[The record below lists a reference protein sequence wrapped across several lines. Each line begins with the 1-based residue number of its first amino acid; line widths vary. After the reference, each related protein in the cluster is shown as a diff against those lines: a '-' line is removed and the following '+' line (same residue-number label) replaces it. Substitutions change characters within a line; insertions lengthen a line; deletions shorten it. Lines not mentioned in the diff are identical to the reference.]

1 MLFLFILLTLNNKK
15 YIIILGG
22 RMKKIAS
29 GLFILIITLLVVFPS
44 DTEAKTLQDLYN
56 QLAKLQAEY
65 NANKNTRDLT
75 QSEINKLN
83 NEIGNISASIEKT
96 RKEIAQA
103 EVDIENSK
111 KKIEEKKV
119 ETDGMIQFLQV
130 SNGGNIYLEYL
141 FDAENYTDF
150 IYRYEVVKQLTNYN
164 SDLIDE
170 LEQLILDLQKKEKE
184 LSEKKVKLE
193 NDRKTL
199 TAKVSTLTSSLSN
212 YMAEGV
218 DIQKD
223 IEDMKKQIKIYEDMG
238 CSRNQD
244 LNSCTGQV
252 NAYGWKY
259 PLARGCVTSEYT
271 GYKTR
276 TDWSGGGGH
285 YGIDL
290 DCVGEGTKVYAA
302 AAGVVKRVTRY
313 SCGGNAVYISHRVNG
328 KNYTSVYMHLLRV
341 DSGIYVGKVVT
352 DNTIVGY
359 VGGYSTSVDH
369 GGYDY
374 CTTGAHLHF
383 GIAEGDSSYNFNPY
397 SINPREIFAFPK
409 LVYSGGGYF
418 SR

>member
-1 MLFLFILLTLNNKK
+1 
-15 YIIILGG
+15 
-22 RMKKIAS
+22 MKKIAIS
-29 GLFILIITLLVVFPS
+29 ILIFFTLIIVVYPNKI
-44 DTEAKTLQDLYN
+44 EAKTLQDLYN

-65 NANKNTRDLT
+65 NANKNNRDLT
-75 QSEINKLN
+75 QAEINKLN
-83 NEIGNISASIEKT
+83 NEINTISATIEKT
-96 RKEIAQA
+96 RKEISQA
-103 EVDIENSK
+103 EIDIENSK
-111 KKIEEKKV
+111 KKIEDKKV

-170 LEQLILDLQKKEKE
+170 LEKLILDLQQKEKD
-184 LSEKKVKLE
+184 LSAKKVKLE
-193 NDRKTL
+193 NNRKEL
-199 TAKVSTLTSSLSN
+199 TAKVGTLSN
-212 YMAEGV
+212 NLSSYMEEGV
-218 DIQKD
+218 DIKKD
-223 IEDMKKQIKIYEDMG
+223 IEDMKKQIKIYEDLG
-238 CSRNQD
+238 CSKNQD

-259 PLARGCVTSEYT
+259 PLAKGCVTSEYT

-302 AAGVVKRVTRY
+302 AAGVVRRVTRY

-328 KNYTSVYMHLLRV
+328 RSYTSVYMHLLSV
-341 DSGIYVGKVVT
+341 DGGIYVGKVVT
-352 DNTIVGY
+352 DSTIVGY
-359 VGGYSTSVDH
+359 VGGYSTSISH

-383 GIAEGDSSYNFNPY
+383 GIAEGDSSFNFNPY

>member
-1 MLFLFILLTLNNKK
+1 
-15 YIIILGG
+15 
-22 RMKKIAS
+22 MKKIAVS
-29 GLFILIITLLVVFPS
+29 LILIIAFVMLIFPINVK
-44 DTEAKTLQDLYN
+44 AKTLQDLYN
-56 QLAKLQAEY
+56 ELAKLQSQY
-65 NANKNTRDLT
+65 NANKNNRNLT
-75 QSEINKLN
+75 ESELNKIN
-83 NEIGNISASIEKT
+83 NEINYISNTIENI
-96 RKEIAQA
+96 RKEIIQA
-103 EVDIENSK
+103 EKDIEDSK
-111 KKIEEKKV
+111 QKIEDKKL
-119 ETDGMIQFLQV
+119 ETDGFIQFLQV

-141 FDAENYTDF
+141 FNAENYTDF

-164 SDLIDE
+164 SELIDE
-170 LEQLILDLQKKEKE
+170 LETLILNLQKKEKE
-184 LSEKKVKLE
+184 LAKKTVTLENNRKELTKKVT
-193 NDRKTL
+193 TL
-199 TAKVSTLTSSLSN
+199 STSLAS
-212 YMAEGV
+212 YREEGV
-218 DIQKD
+218 DIEKD
-223 IEDMKKQIKIYEDMG
+223 IEDMKKQIKIFEDLG
-238 CSRNQD
+238 CSKDQD
-244 LNSCTGQV
+244 LNSCTGTV

-259 PLARGCVTSEYT
+259 PLAKGCVTSEYT

-302 AAGVVKRVTRY
+302 AAGVVRRITRY
-313 SCGGNAVYISHRVNG
+313 SCGGNAVYIAHRVNG

-352 DNTIVGY
+352 DSTIVGY
-359 VGGYSTSVDH
+359 VGGYSTAIQH

-383 GIAEGDSSYNFNPY
+383 GIAEGDSTYNFNPY

>member
-1 MLFLFILLTLNNKK
+1 
-15 YIIILGG
+15 
-22 RMKKIAS
+22 MKKIAIS
-29 GLFILIITLLVVFPS
+29 ILIFFTLIIVVYPNKI
-44 DTEAKTLQDLYN
+44 EAKTLQDLYN

-65 NANKNTRDLT
+65 NANKNNRDLT
-75 QSEINKLN
+75 QAEINKLN
-83 NEIGNISASIEKT
+83 NEINTISATIEKT
-96 RKEIAQA
+96 RKEISQA
-103 EVDIENSK
+103 EIDIENSK
-111 KKIEEKKV
+111 KKIEDKKV

-170 LEQLILDLQKKEKE
+170 LEKLILDLQQKEKD
-184 LSEKKVKLE
+184 LSAKKVKLE
-193 NDRKTL
+193 NNRKEL
-199 TAKVSTLTSSLSN
+199 TAKVGTLSN
-212 YMAEGV
+212 NLSSYMEEGV
-218 DIQKD
+218 DIKKD
-223 IEDMKKQIKIYEDMG
+223 IEDMKKQIKIYEDLG
-238 CSRNQD
+238 CSKNQD

-259 PLARGCVTSEYT
+259 PLTKGCVTSEYT

-302 AAGVVKRVTRY
+302 AAGVVRRVTRY

-328 KNYTSVYMHLLRV
+328 RNYTSVYMHLLSV
-341 DSGIYVGKVVT
+341 DGGIYVGKVVT
-352 DNTIVGY
+352 DSTIVGY
-359 VGGYSTSVDH
+359 VGGYSTSISH

-383 GIAEGDSSYNFNPY
+383 GIAEGDSSFNFNPY

>member
-1 MLFLFILLTLNNKK
+1 
-15 YIIILGG
+15 
-22 RMKKIAS
+22 MKKIT
-29 GLFILIITLLVVFPS
+29 LTFLCVFTLLVFVFPINV
-44 DTEAKTLQDLYN
+44 EAKTLQDLYN

-65 NANKNTRDLT
+65 SANKNTRDLT

-83 NEIGNISASIEKT
+83 SEINNISASIEKT
-96 RKEIAQA
+96 RKEINQA
-103 EVDIENSK
+103 EIDIQNSK

-130 SNGGNIYLEYL
+130 SNGGNIYIEYL

-170 LEQLILDLQKKEKE
+170 LEKLILDLQQKEKD
-184 LSEKKVKLE
+184 LSQKKVKLE
-193 NDRKTL
+193 NERKELSAKVGTL
-199 TAKVSTLTSSLSN
+199 TNNLSN
-212 YMAEGV
+212 YMQEGV

-223 IEDMKKQIKIYEDMG
+223 IEDMKKQIKIYEDLG
-238 CSRNQD
+238 CSKNQD

-259 PLARGCVTSEYT
+259 PMAKGCVTSEYT
-271 GYKTR
+271 GYNIR

-302 AAGVVKRVTRY
+302 AAGVVRRVTRY

-328 KNYTSVYMHLLRV
+328 KSYTTVYMHLLSV
-341 DSGIYVGKVVT
+341 DGGIYVGKVVT
-352 DNTIVGY
+352 DNTVVGY
-359 VGGYSTSVDH
+359 VGGYSTSTSH